1 MTLEMTYRSGQLT
14 DLAPSR
20 PIGMSGRKQKT
31 WRRLAT
37 IAAILFV
44 LASAK
49 VMANPQV
56 RRPVAN
62 FIYFYQQTEN
72 LGIWDRLMFSV
83 LMTRTTEP
91 SS

>member
-1 MTLEMTYRSGQLT
+1 
-14 DLAPSR
+14 
-20 PIGMSGRKQKT
+20 MSGRKQKT
-31 WRRLAT
+31 WRRVAI
-37 IAAILFV
+37 IAALV
-44 LASAK
+44 CALASAK

-72 LGIWDRLMFSV
+72 LAIWDRLMFSV